1 MNLEHMRRLCGWHF
15 SVLGAGVLEGYE
27 FGPDGRGYT
36 NIRPR
41 SGSHV
46 CGVLYDLDKYSL
58 DALDDFE
65 GYPNVF
71 NRVEVE
77 IVVEDGEKHKAW
89 VYVEEANLFNGD
101 FIKEDYLKR
110 VIIGARE
117 NRLPAEWVSMLEGL
131 LKIARP

>member
-15 SVLGAGVLEGYE
+15 SVLGVGVLEGYE

-36 NIRPR
+36 NVRPR
-41 SGSHV
+41 AGSHV
-46 CGVLYDLDKYSL
+46 CGVLYDLDQYSL

-77 IVVEDGEKHKAW
+77 ITEADGEKHKAW
-89 VYVEEANLFNGD
+89 VYVEENSHFDGD

-117 NRLPAEWVSMLEGL
+117 NRLPAEWVNMLEDL